1 MLETQVLEKKIQD
14 LKGQQQ
20 EVAVAQ
26 VRIDKDRLRLYR
38 QQEHQYRQLSKSN
51 AKRSSSS

>member
-38 QQEHQYRQLSKSN
+38 QQEHQCRQRSKRN